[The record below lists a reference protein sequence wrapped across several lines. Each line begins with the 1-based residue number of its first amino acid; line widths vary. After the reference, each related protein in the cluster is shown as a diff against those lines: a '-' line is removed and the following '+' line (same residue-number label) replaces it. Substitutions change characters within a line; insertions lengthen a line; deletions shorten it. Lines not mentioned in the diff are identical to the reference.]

1 MMGTVTACGL
11 YRDLGEVRV
20 SRAQNVAEGKA
31 ERETG
36 RSLDTYPGSQQTS
49 IKKKVVC
56 QICFL

>member
-1 MMGTVTACGL
+1 MTACGL
-11 YRDLGEVRV
+11 YRDLGEVGV
-20 SRAQNVAEGKA
+20 SRTQNVAEGKA

-49 IKKKVVC
+49 IKKVAC